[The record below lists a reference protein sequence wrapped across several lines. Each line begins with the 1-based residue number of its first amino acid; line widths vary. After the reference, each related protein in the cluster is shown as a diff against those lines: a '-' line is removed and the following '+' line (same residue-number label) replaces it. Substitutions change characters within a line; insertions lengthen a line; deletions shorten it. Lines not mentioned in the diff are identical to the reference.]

1 MTRTNDVGL
10 CEHCNHHFHYY
21 PVHNGFG
28 DTAYSYCESCGTTA
42 LLSGWFEHI
51 PKNACLRVHGP
62 ISRAIESLLK
72 PCECRGAFKSE
83 SAPRCPKCKNILQL
97 RRLGLGSKR
106 TRQALRG
113 VGAGKTPGRES
124 TASSSKIG
132 WSMITGYKYQ
142 PNQQWHRTGPRS
154 CHTHC
159 PLWGVR

>member
-21 PVHNGFG
+21 LVHNGFG

-62 ISRAIESLLK
+62 ISRAIESLLT

-83 SAPRCPKCKNILQL
+83 SAPRCPKCKNIL
-97 RRLGLGSKR
+97 SA
-106 TRQALRG
+106 QAARPWIEANAPGTARG
-113 VGAGKTPGRES
+113 WRWQDSWAGVYCIVIEDRVVNDN
-124 TASSSKIG
+124 
-132 WSMITGYKYQ
+132 W
-142 PNQQWHRTGPRS
+142 
-154 CHTHC
+154 
-159 PLWGVR
+159 L